1 MATPRDFSTLPEP
14 TRLEDTVTEL
24 DGDPVPDPQAGL
36 NVAMKDA
43 LTDGG

>member
-24 DGDPVPDPQAGL
+24 DGDPVPDPQGGQNAAQ
-36 NVAMKDA
+36 NDA
-43 LTDGG
+43 LRD